1 MFARS
6 PALAATALL
15 GGVTLASMAP
25 AHAEPLLDGTY
36 RLDYVGA
43 QRTINGAPNPTT
55 DTSANYSFTS
65 SCAGEEGCVAN
76 AILLNTTDREAV
88 SAHNPNLTLK
98 LVDGAWQLSLPYD
111 SRCGVFGDSERNQL
125 LTWSLTPQGGT
136 DALSGYRIVA
146 TVGNACPGDEPGTL
160 SQPMTATRVGS
171 SAPGILP
178 SW

>member
-6 PALAATALL
+6 VALAAMALA

-25 AHAEPLLDGTY
+25 AQAEPLLNGTY

-55 DTSANYSFTS
+55 DTSARYNFTS
-65 SCAGEEGCVAN
+65 SCTDEGCIARAV
-76 AILLNTTDREAV
+76 LLSTNDTEAAF
-88 SAHNPNLTLK
+88 AHNPDLTLHFA
-98 LVDGAWQLSLPYD
+98 DGAWQFSLPYD
-111 SRCGVFGDSERNQL
+111 SQCGRGDIRNQL

-146 TVGNACPGDEPGTL
+146 TVGNSCPGDEPGPL
-160 SQPMTATRVGS
+160 SQPMTATRIGS
-171 SAPGILP
+171 PAPGILP
-178 SW
+178 MP